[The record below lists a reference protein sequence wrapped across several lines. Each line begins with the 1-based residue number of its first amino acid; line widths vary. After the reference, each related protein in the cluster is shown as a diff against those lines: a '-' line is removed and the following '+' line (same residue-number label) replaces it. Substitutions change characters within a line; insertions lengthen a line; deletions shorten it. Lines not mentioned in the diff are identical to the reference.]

1 MKTINSEGMSN
12 KHSSKGKIHLGSSHL
27 VENLEKRENPT

>member
-1 MKTINSEGMSN
+1 MNPINSEGMFN
-12 KHSSKGKIHLGSSHL
+12 KHSPKGKIHLGSSHL